1 VVNRVPCSPLFGSLA
16 ADVDGDLLGQVA
28 VGHGGRH
35 LGDVPHLAREVR
47 RHRVHVVGEVLPGA
61 GDALYLGLAAEAA
74 LGADLPG
81 DAGDLVGE
89 GAQLVD
95 HRVDRVLELENL
107 ALDVHGDLLGQV
119 PIRHGRRDLG
129 DVPDLAGEI
138 GRHRV
143 DVVRERLPRPGDA
156 GHLGL
161 PAELALG
168 ADLARDARHLVG
180 ERAELVDHRVHRRL
194 QLEDLAPRVTA
205 ALPGRVAA
213 GHVRR
218 A

>member
-1 VVNRVPCSPLFGSLA
+1 
-16 ADVDGDLLGQVA
+16 
-28 VGHGGRH
+28 GRRD
-35 LGDVPHLAREVR
+35 LGDVPDLARQVAGE
-47 RHRVHVVGEVLPGA
+47 RVHVVGEVLPGA
-61 GDALYLGLAAEAA
+61 GDPLHVGLAAEAA

-89 GAQLVD
+89 RAQLVD
-95 HRVDRVLELENL
+95 HRVDRVLELEGL
-107 ALDVHGDLLGQV
+107 APDVDGVLLRDAL
-119 PIRHGRRDLG
+119 PIYGRRDLG
-129 DVPDLAGEI
+129 DVPDLAGEV

-143 DVVRERLPRPGDA
+143 DVVRERLPRPRDT